1 MQAKILFSCCSAY
14 PLSIAPGSVPS
25 PICLS
30 GSRPRAVFDG
40 CKVSE
45 KSPNYKIIQV
55 GFPRFGHRKRIS
67 VTTRTYSPYVLQNST
82 TEAKTS
88 LVMSAFF
95 DIDLHSGRFCYTFA
109 PARGARKRFPFLIT
123 NPLKGA
129 SSLLWVIIRPKQR
142 CKTGQTTFQVW
153 PFCKVGRAEW
163 EKWWDG

>member
-45 KSPNYKIIQV
+45 KSPNYKIIQM

-67 VTTRTYSPYVLQNST
+67 VTTRTYSPYILQNST

-109 PARGARKRFPFLIT
+109 PARGARKRFPFFS
-123 NPLKGA
+123 PLAMERQFGPKGLA
-129 SSLLWVIIRPKQR
+129 KGSFSPSDPGRMT
-142 CKTGQTTFQVW
+142 CQVW
-153 PFCKVGRAEW
+153 LFCKFVWA
-163 EKWWDG
+163 

>member
-1 MQAKILFSCCSAY
+1 
-14 PLSIAPGSVPS
+14 
-25 PICLS
+25 
-30 GSRPRAVFDG
+30 
-40 CKVSE
+40 
-45 KSPNYKIIQV
+45 
-55 GFPRFGHRKRIS
+55 
-67 VTTRTYSPYVLQNST
+67 
-82 TEAKTS
+82 
-88 LVMSAFF
+88 MSAFF

-163 EKWWDG
+163 KKWWDG